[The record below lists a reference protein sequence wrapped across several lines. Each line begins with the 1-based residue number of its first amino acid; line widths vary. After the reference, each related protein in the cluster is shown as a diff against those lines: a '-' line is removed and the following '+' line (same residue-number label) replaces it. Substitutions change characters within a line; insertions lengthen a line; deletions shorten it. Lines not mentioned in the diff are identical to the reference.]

1 MSSLPAAS
9 GKLVAVGKKAHPLG
23 VCKTCGGITY
33 SAEVINKRCGRSPNG
48 HRCSGRFANAARDS
62 DWKVCSS
69 CDGTGV
75 QGKTACVY
83 CRGIGW
89 NLSKPW
95 II

>member
-1 MSSLPAAS
+1 MISKHTDSGNGMSGTP
-9 GKLVAVGKKAHPLG
+9 KAHPLG

-33 SAEVINKRCGRSPNG
+33 STEAVNKRCGRSPNG
-48 HRCSGRFANAARDS
+48 HRCSGRFANASRDS
-62 DWKVCSS
+62 DWKSCSS
-69 CDGTGV
+69 CGGSGAH
-75 QGKTACVY
+75 GKTPCVY